1 MAQPTYNQATVDA
14 KIPKLSAWRYSA
26 TYTSSFDSW
35 TTTDNSL
42 VWVGGFAK
50 DAPDVGDTV
59 YILDNVTAK
68 PWCIAIITAHDAG
81 NSTVMPFASLF
92 RAGEGLIH
100 DGVTGAY
107 RVMADPNVF
116 NFSEMGTLQLIT
128 QSEYVEGGTL
138 PVNSQA
144 IPMARLSAVEGKIPA
159 EATPANQL
167 ADKSYVMQQ
176 ISGMEG
182 QTYVVASHAALLEVT
197 GMVSNDSA
205 LVQVDETHDGGTT
218 FYKYTG
224 SAWEYVFT
232 INTTPLSNA
241 QIAAIDSGITAAKVA
256 SYDAWLGATLAQI
269 LANSGDA
276 GQKSITNL
284 YEFDVKNIAGQT
296 TFAYSG
302 GNDEFTMSNLA
313 RGNLRQWVGSYL
325 NINEYTPGLNG
336 AMATMGEKPKFVAVC
351 GEGISEYGAGQILLA
366 ASGMVAGDAL
376 YILYDFNGRE
386 WLTVRKYVYALQTG
400 WGLDK
405 VITQTGDGT
414 VVWGDPAGTPVSLQD
429 MLYVEVA
436 PNAYVTY
443 FANETTPWT
452 AQNDNGEAA
461 FVYIHGSQIYVREN
475 SGQATEILPAGSS
488 IAAASTATTDLTAR
502 NFYCPNGWSD
512 APPSAIA
519 TAGIVQYIPMSF
531 RTPSL
536 STHAGA
542 IQFFIPD
549 GSAYQIFV
557 RHAAIY
563 ELGYGSESWG
573 GWSLVGDASSKVPIS
588 TSNSELQQST
598 LIQPTATQ
606 VYMYQ
611 KNGSSNVTFKVM
623 ASDITASFNTARTL
637 SNESLLTKADVDAML
652 APLGWS

>member
-1 MAQPTYNQATVDA
+1 MAKSTYNQETVDA
-14 KIPKLSAWRYSA
+14 KLSAKAAVS
-26 TYTSSFDSW
+26 D
-35 TTTDNSL
+35 L
-42 VWVGGFAK
+42 
-50 DAPDVGDTV
+50 
-59 YILDNVTAK
+59 TA
-68 PWCIAIITAHDAG
+68 
-81 NSTVMPFASLF
+81 
-92 RAGEGLIH
+92 
-100 DGVTGAY
+100 
-107 RVMADPNVF
+107 
-116 NFSEMGTLQLIT
+116 
-128 QSEYVEGGTL
+128 
-138 PVNSQA
+138 
-144 IPMARLSAVEGKIPA
+144 LSARVTTAEGKIPA
-159 EATPANQL
+159 EATAVNQL
-167 ADKSYVMQQ
+167 ADKAYVQEQ
-176 ISGMEG
+176 LSGLSG
-182 QTYVVASHAALLEVT
+182 QTYIVATHVALLAVI
-197 GMVSNDSA
+197 GMVSNDA
-205 LVQVDETHDGGTT
+205 AIVQADETHDGGAT
-218 FYKYTG
+218 FYKYSG

-232 INTTPLSNA
+232 INTTPLTDEQA
-241 QIAAIDSGITAAKVA
+241 AAINSGITSAKVTA
-256 SYDAWLGATLAQI
+256 YDLWLQATLANI
-269 LANSGDA
+269 LNNGGDA
-276 GQKSITNL
+276 GQKNITNL
-284 YEFDVKNIAGQT
+284 HEFDVRNVAGEV

-313 RGNLRQWVGSYL
+313 RGNMRQWVGSYL
-325 NINEYTPGLNG
+325 NINELIPGTSG
-336 AMATMGEKPKFVAVC
+336 AMATMGKKPKFVAIC
-351 GEGISEYGAGQILLA
+351 AEGISEYGMGQILLA
-366 ASGMVAGDAL
+366 ASGMVAGDVL
-376 YILYDFNGRE
+376 YILYDYNGRE
-386 WLTVRKYVYALQTG
+386 WNSVRKYVYALQTG

-405 VITQTGDGT
+405 IITQSGDGT

-436 PNAYVTY
+436 PNAYVTF

-461 FVYIHGSQIYVREN
+461 FVYIHGSNIYIREN
-475 SGQATEILPAGSS
+475 SGEATEILPAGSS

-563 ELGYGSESWG
+563 ELGYGTESWG

-588 TSNSELQQST
+588 TSNTELQQQT

-606 VYMYQ
+606 IYMYQ
-611 KNGSSNVTFKVM
+611 KNGGNNATVKIM

-637 SNESLLTKADVDAML
+637 SNESLLTKADVDAIL